1 MIWSEMDRRT
11 ITVHGRRVR
20 MLEIAPAEERDVPVV
35 LIHGLGGWA
44 ENWAPVMP
52 AIAASGRRA
61 IAIDL
66 PGFGESEQAKRP
78 RYFDPEDGLYAQT
91 FTGLLDELG
100 IPRVHVAGQ
109 SFGGAVAFI
118 AAIAAPGR
126 VASVTLVAPGGI
138 ARVLPPGFR
147 FLVLP
152 FMEHLGRW
160 RTTPR
165 LTREILYTCFHDP
178 SRCPEEV
185 VAEAVRYQGVS
196 LLEMV
201 RVLREGVSLW
211 RGIREDLR
219 QAWLSRRARYGGPV
233 LVVWGREDRLLP
245 SSLASEIAAL
255 SARAEVKIIP
265 SCGHLVMVERPD
277 ELCET
282 FIPFLER
289 AGGVGGGHSPTRQE
303 ERSSSSGTMGAR

>member
-1 MIWSEMDRRT
+1 MNART
-11 ITVHGRRVR
+11 ITVDGLRVR
-20 MLEIAPAEERDVPVV
+20 LLEVTPAEERDDPVL

-61 IAIDL
+61 IAVDL
-66 PGFGESEQAKRP
+66 PGFGESEAAVRP
-78 RYFDPEDGLYAQT
+78 RYFDLDDGLYART
-91 FTGLLDELG
+91 FTRLLDELG
-100 IPRVHVAGQ
+100 ARRAHVAGQ

-118 AAIAAPGR
+118 AAIAAPER
-126 VASVTLVAPGGI
+126 VASLTLVAPGGI
-138 ARVLPPGFR
+138 ARTLPPGFR

-152 FMEHLGRW
+152 LMEHIGRW

-165 LTREILYTCFHDP
+165 LTREILHTCFHDP

-185 VAEAVRYQGVS
+185 VAEAVRYQGAS
-196 LLEMV
+196 LAEMV
-201 RVLREGVSLW
+201 RVLREGVSVW

-219 QAWLSRRARYGGPV
+219 QAWLSRRARYEGPV

-245 SSLASEIAAL
+245 SSLAHEIAAL
-255 SARAEVKIIP
+255 TGRAEVKIIP
-265 SCGHLVMVERPD
+265 SCGHLVMIERPD

-282 FIPFLER
+282 FIPFLDR
-289 AGGVGGGHSPTRQE
+289 AAAPVVRN
-303 ERSSSSGTMGAR
+303 